1 MSGSISDEL
10 EQRLHHIAKWLE
22 DEAPYTAV
30 DQKHLVEHSS
40 EQAYWHHGYM
50 MACADIVSR
59 LQKDQHHSQ
68 PQIQRTKL
76 DS

>member
-1 MSGSISDEL
+1 MSISKEL
-10 EQRLHHIAKWLE
+10 ELRLNHIAQWLE

-30 DQKHLVEHSS
+30 DQKHLEQHSS

-59 LQKDQHHSQ
+59 LQDEAYNSPTQAERSD
-68 PQIQRTKL
+68 L